1 LAGRLE
7 LNPLIVMTAN
17 MEGGGDSKPRHKK
30 RTSHNKQK
38 NLDKGE
44 CPPNENSNL
53 NILSSVCG
61 DIIEEKLND
70 DEEEISVN
78 ESNES
83 NTNFPDDLF
92 NMLYGKSNHND
103 EVEDEGV
110 KDGQEHRDKSGGF
123 KERQDSDQSLQ
134 SHRESEQYD
143 MLQIKGT
150 DGKEQP
156 DQDSSGGLEK
166 RQESQQL
173 HRLGK
178 TGGDNLSKSQRKR
191 LRKKERI
198 REKRNREHEED
209 QEGDHESNRNNQE
222 EDSADEV
229 DKRRKKKEDKEEAV
243 IRQGA

>member
-1 LAGRLE
+1 MLE
-7 LNPLIVMTAN
+7 LVVLV
-17 MEGGGDSKPRHKK
+17 KPCLHALKFLYC
-30 RTSHNKQK
+30 S
-38 NLDKGE
+38 
-44 CPPNENSNL
+44 SN
-53 NILSSVCG
+53 
-61 DIIEEKLND
+61 DY
-70 DEEEISVN
+70 EEEISVN

-123 KERQDSDQSLQ
+123 KERQDSDQSLK
-134 SHRESEQYD
+134 SHRESEQDD

-150 DGKEQP
+150 DGKEQQ

-178 TGGDNLSKSQRKR
+178 NGGDNLSKSQRKR

-209 QEGDHESNRNNQE
+209 QEGDHESNRNSQQEDSADKVDKPRKKKKRKKKQSSDREHEEDQEGDHESNRNNQE
-222 EDSADEV
+222 ED
-229 DKRRKKKEDKEEAV
+229 
-243 IRQGA
+243 